1 MHDKSVRPARLD
13 EAKAIANLVRGSI
26 SELCLDDQDDDD
38 SRLDQWLA
46 DKTENDI
53 AAMIADDTLSFY
65 VIGCSTGLAAAGCHR
80 DDGVILMNYVS
91 PFYRFQGL
99 SARMIG
105 FLEDSIAAQ
114 GRATARLVSTR
125 TAITFYE
132 DRGWHSDGDPIPC
145 MGIASQP
152 MKTDLMQPS
161 AVKHQTAD

>member
-1 MHDKSVRPARLD
+1 MHDRSIRPARPD
-13 EAKAIANLVRGSI
+13 EAKAIAALVRGSI
-26 SELCLDDQDDDD
+26 SELCIDDHGGDE

-53 AAMIADDTLSFY
+53 AAMIADDTLSVY

-145 MGIASQP
+145 MGIAGQP
-152 MKTDLMQPS
+152 MKKDLMQPS
-161 AVKHQTAD
+161 AAKHQTAD